1 MKDDRFSQLVQNS
14 SDWIMIISKDGQV
27 LYSSPA
33 GFKLVGL
40 HQIEVMQTSHVLE
53 VVHPDDRARIEEKF
67 LDLVQNAGKTV
78 TEELRVKTDLG
89 TYIWVD
95 VVASSHIDD
104 PSVEGIVANVRDIT
118 SRKQTEMMLERQ
130 RLYTESL
137 LKAIPD
143 LLYVIAPDGTFAD
156 IKSGQGEHQPFPAH
170 EYIGKKFYD
179 VMPQD
184 VSEGFRAA
192 QQKLLQGEYAEP
204 FKYELW
210 VNDQTLEYEARFS
223 TLGGKMTI
231 ALVRNVTQISRA
243 EKSLK
248 HQNRFLKLLTEMSTN
263 LVKSVLENVDEVLAE
278 DLTRVGD
285 YFGADRVCIS
295 SFNPDAKLFIKT
307 HCWDRRGE
315 SALEG
320 LPAEISARELPLSYK
335 KILAGEII
343 ILSETQDC
351 PDMQFMER
359 DFYLNAGIK
368 THVSVPLLNG
378 EEVLGYLGLDFIHTE
393 SHLSEKDVDN
403 LWVLA
408 NLLAEVIQ
416 KMSIGKRLES
426 VSEIQ
431 NILNR
436 IAMHYINL
444 PVEELE
450 SSITESLAE
459 LAVFTGVDRAYI
471 FDYHWDRGICTN
483 THEYCAPSVSSHIS
497 DLQAVPLS
505 EMTEWVEL
513 HKQGKPVVIDDVSLL
528 PPDSSVLKLL
538 QPQSVRSLYTLPMM
552 NEGKCIGF
560 VGFDSV
566 RRTYCYTEKEKLML
580 QLFSQLFVN
589 VKNRT
594 LLEQRLISEKDKAE
608 AASRAKSE
616 FLANM
621 SHEIRTPLNG
631 IIGFT
636 ELLSHTIM
644 NAQQTQY
651 TQNVLNS
658 SYNLLSIVNDIL
670 DFSKIEAGKMELNP
684 VETPLPELLLNMVE
698 EIEEKVA
705 QKGLDFVVDLPYNL
719 PKRVIIDAPRLSQI
733 LKNLLENALKF
744 TTSGEI
750 ELKVQCK
757 KETARQWVLEFSV
770 RDTGI
775 GIGKIQRERLFK
787 AFSQV
792 DSSITR
798 KYGGTGLGL
807 VISNHLAVLMGSGIL
822 LDSEVGFGS
831 RFYFDL
837 AFEKLPKTED
847 DVFQLPLPKK
857 PHKVLVI
864 DDNSRVREVIKRDL
878 SELGSS
884 STSCDNVAEALSL
897 LTPDAKFDL
906 ALLDSGLKNDET
918 SKLLEKLKQMN
929 CTAAL
934 LHTILEPKDHLEA
947 AKNEGFSHCLRKP
960 LRPGELEP
968 ILVSLEK
975 EEEKATS
982 PKAFTPSAKA
992 PGQAPKIL
1000 VAEDNSLNLS
1010 LVRELLR
1017 KAVPGLE
1024 LEEAREGESAVRM
1037 VKEFQPDIVLM
1048 DVQMPVM
1055 DGVKA
1060 TQAIREFSL
1069 IPIIALTA
1077 GALSEERERCL
1088 NAGMNDFLTKPV
1100 SATELQDTLYKYLK
1114 VSPKAIKAAALSGAE
1129 DHFNMGKLRTNLSD
1143 DDEVMLSLLLM
1154 SKSNFPDKF
1163 ETLSDQIRQGQ
1174 GDLAKKTLHTIK
1186 GSAMNMFFIRLGELA
1201 KNFETEYNDLRA
1213 EEHITRLTEMQE
1225 EWSNLTQL
1233 IAEAEDMIRTP
1244 Q

>member
-1 MKDDRFSQLVQNS
+1 MEDRFSHLVQNS
-14 SDWIMIISKDGQV
+14 SDWIMIISREGQMI
-27 LYSSPA
+27 YSSPA
-33 GFKLVGL
+33 GLKIVGPQ
-40 HQIEVMQTSHVLE
+40 QIEVMQTRHILE
-53 VVHPDDRARIEEKF
+53 LVHPDDRARIDEVF
-67 LDLVQNAGKTV
+67 SDLVQNSGKTI
-78 TEELRVKTDLG
+78 TEELRIKTDFG
-89 TYIWVD
+89 TYIWID
-95 VVASSHIDD
+95 VVASSLLND

-118 SRKQTEMMLERQ
+118 SRKQTEMLLERQ
-130 RLYTESL
+130 RIYTESL

-143 LLYVIAPDGTFAD
+143 LLFVIAPDGTIAD
-156 IKSGQGEHQPFPAH
+156 IKAGQGDETPYPAH

-179 VMPQD
+179 VLPQN
-184 VSEGFRAA
+184 VAEGFRMA
-192 QQKLLQGEYAEP
+192 QQNLLQGIAVDS

-210 VNDQTLEYEARFS
+210 SGDQTLEYEARFS
-223 TLGGKMTI
+223 TLGGKMMI
-231 ALVRNVTQISRA
+231 ALVRNITQIRRA

-248 HQNRFLKLLTEMSTN
+248 HQNRFLRLLTEMSTN
-263 LVKSVLENVDEVLAE
+263 LVKSVLENVDAVLAE
-278 DLTRVGD
+278 DLMKVGD

-295 SFNPDAKLFIKT
+295 EFNSDAKLFIKT
-307 HCWDRRGE
+307 HCWDRGGD
-315 SALEG
+315 SSEG
-320 LPAEISARELPLSYK
+320 VLFSEISAKDLPLSYQ
-335 KILAGEII
+335 KILAGEILV
-343 ILSETQDC
+343 LSETQDC
-351 PDMQFMER
+351 PDMQLAEKDYFLR
-359 DFYLNAGIK
+359 AGIK

-378 EEVLGYLGLDFIHTE
+378 EEVLGYLGFEFIHSE
-393 SHLSEKDVDN
+393 ARLSEADIDN

-408 NLLAEVIQ
+408 NLLAEALQ
-416 KMSIGKRLES
+416 KISIGKRLES

-459 LAVFTGVDRAYI
+459 LAVFTQVDRAYI

-483 THEYCAPSVSSHIS
+483 THEYCAPGVSSHIAE
-497 DLQAVPLS
+497 LQAVPLAEIS
-505 EMTEWVEL
+505 EWVEN
-513 HKQGKPVVIDDVSLL
+513 HKQGKPVRIDDISLL
-528 PPDSSVLKLL
+528 DPESSVYMLLK
-538 QPQSVRSLYTLPMM
+538 PQNVKSLYTLPMM

-566 RRTYCYTEKEKLML
+566 KKTYCYTEKERLML

-594 LLEQRLISEKDKAE
+594 LLEQRLISEKEKAE

-644 NAQQTQY
+644 NPQQTQY

-684 VETPLPELLLNMVE
+684 VETPLPELLLNMVDE
-698 EIEEKVA
+698 MEEKVA
-705 QKGLDFVVDLPYNL
+705 QKGLDFILDLPSDL
-719 PKRVIIDAPRLSQI
+719 PKRVIIDAPRLTQI

-744 TTSGEI
+744 TSAGEI

-837 AFEKLPKTED
+837 AFEKLPKNED
-847 DVFQLPLPKK
+847 EKYPLLPLPKR
-857 PHKVLVI
+857 PHRVLVI
-864 DDNSRVREVIKRDL
+864 DDNPRVREVIKRDL
-878 SELGSS
+878 ADLGSS
-884 STSCDNVAEALSL
+884 STSCDNPEEALSL

-906 ALLDSGLKNDET
+906 ALLDSGLKNEE
-918 SKLLEKLKQMN
+918 SKKLLETLKQFN
-929 CTAAL
+929 CTAVL
-934 LHTILEPKDHLEA
+934 LHTILEPKDLLEA
-947 AKNEGFSHCLRKP
+947 AQQEGFAYCLRKP

-968 ILVSLEK
+968 ILVNLEK
-975 EEEKATS
+975 EEEKANA
-982 PKAFTPSAKA
+982 PQAFTPTAKA

-1010 LVRELLR
+1010 LVRELLK

-1024 LEEAREGESAVRM
+1024 IAEAREGESAVRM

-1048 DVQMPVM
+1048 DVQMPIM

-1069 IPIIALTA
+1069 LPIIALTA

-1114 VSPKAIKAAALSGAE
+1114 VSQKAIKAAALSGAE
-1129 DHFNMGKLRTNLSD
+1129 DHFNMAKLRTNLSD

-1163 ETLSDQIRQGQ
+1163 STLSDQIRQGQ

-1186 GSAMNMFFIRLGELA
+1186 GSAMNMFFIRLGEMA
-1201 KNFETEYNDLRA
+1201 KTFETEYNELGA
-1213 EEHITRLTEMQE
+1213 EEKVSRLSEMHE
-1225 EWSNLTQL
+1225 EWSNLTHL
-1233 IAEAEDMIRTP
+1233 IAEAEDMVRTP